1 MLSPAWRTL
10 LAQLSRYWIVSG
22 LAMALDWTIFLT
34 LIGAATRPP
43 AAGVIAYV
51 AGMGLHYLLAVRF
64 VFDAGAT
71 QKGSARLC
79 QEFALSGLAGIAV
92 TGGSIA
98 IVTQLLGLG
107 PVFGKLC
114 AMSVSFA
121 LVYSLRRNVVFACRA

>member
-1 MLSPAWRTL
+1 
-10 LAQLSRYWIVSG
+10 
-22 LAMALDWTIFLT
+22 
-34 LIGAATRPP
+34 
-43 AAGVIAYV
+43 
-51 AGMGLHYLLAVRF
+51 
-64 VFDAGAT
+64 
-71 QKGSARLC
+71 
-79 QEFALSGLAGIAV
+79 LSGLAGIAV